1 MDDNGGRSDGAAE
14 VTCSLSNAVDSVCPS
29 RYAKLVLFDCASPKT
44 QISSLPCLSVEQEQ
58 VFFSPSLVYKDG
70 RNASVL
76 DQRSGFVVSFEFC
89 KACALRLQ
97 IYSQANIRCLDFR
110 ENQNNPLQA

>member
-58 VFFSPSLVYKDG
+58 FFFLRVWYTRTVVTRVFLINAVGLSCRSNSAKLV
-70 RNASVL
+70 L
-76 DQRSGFVVSFEFC
+76 
-89 KACALRLQ
+89 
-97 IYSQANIRCLDFR
+97 
-110 ENQNNPLQA
+110 